1 MENSL
6 LSIGASKASGKAVSL
21 IILFFAFQPTFLQ
34 EVNPAN
40 GTLKV
45 QGYFAVFH
53 AIDGYNTPTN
63 FKDSYVVGFPIGINV
78 FKKEKIGYSFEL
90 FPFIHADST
99 GSKVS
104 KIVFHPGV
112 VFPLKRGFAV
122 MMRAAFE
129 STGRYGVTQVF
140 NKAIIKT
147 RKGAFGVALVIA
159 ERFGNGLPASISF
172 GIGIGLSFLFLL
184 NYSADSIIFCAW

>member
-53 AIDGYNTPTN
+53 
-63 FKDSYVVGFPIGINV
+63 
-78 FKKEKIGYSFEL
+78 
-90 FPFIHADST
+90 HADST

>member
-1 MENSL
+1 MAPLRSRDILPFFML
-6 LSIGASKASGKAVSL
+6 LMAIIPPPISRTVMWLVSRL
-21 IILFFAFQPTFLQ
+21 GLMSSRKKRLVI
-34 EVNPAN
+34 VSSC
-40 GTLKV
+40 
-45 QGYFAVFH
+45 FH
-53 AIDGYNTPTN
+53 
-63 FKDSYVVGFPIGINV
+63 FSM
-78 FKKEKIGYSFEL
+78 
-90 FPFIHADST
+90 ADST

-112 VFPLKRGFAV
+112 IFPLKRGFAV